1 MSNLPRP
8 VTNQDFYMLAIL
20 DELRQIREQLPVQQY
35 NLTVSGSQTVELRE
49 PALGT
54 PLPDDFP
61 GYDKLVEAGILFLES
76 VPRDGDTLTAID
88 GIGKVTA
95 GRILAYLVG

>member
-8 VTNQDFYMLAIL
+8 VTSQDFYLAAVL
-20 DELRQIREQLPVQQY
+20 DELRQVKALLTPPAAPERE
-35 NLTVSGSQTVELRE
+35 TVELRE